1 MASESIKTYSVI
13 SKEEFYGLPT
23 FPEAEGK
30 KYSAIV
36 TGANG
41 ITGAHMLRVLAEA
54 PERWGTI
61 YALSRKPPSVRI
73 PGNVKYLA
81 IDFLA
86 SPEEIAQQLKEQV
99 PKVDYVFFAS
109 YIQAPPK
116 EGEGVWSDDAE
127 MERLNM
133 LLLSNFLSALTLSQ
147 KIPKRFLLQTGAKH
161 YSVHLGPPLN
171 PMEESDPR
179 FLAKPNFYYPQE
191 DLLWKWTR
199 ENGTEWNVTRPLFI
213 IGAVPDAAMNI
224 ANGLALYAAIQK
236 ELGQPL
242 EFPGDTAAWDAEKP
256 LSSALLISY
265 HAEWTVLTPS
275 TANEALNIS
284 DGGSFSYGKF
294 WPVLAAAYGI
304 PYGTAEVDDAKF
316 QIVDMPISPPP
327 RGFGPAGRIRIA
339 RSFEAWAHKPEVRK
353 AWETLKARHNLT
365 PKPDPF
371 DKVQDIFG
379 LLDGEILGP
388 WGRSLSMN
396 KSRKLGWNGFIDTH
410 ESIFKTFEELAALK
424 MIPPFQRPKATEIK
438 YYGY

>member
-1 MASESIKTYSVI
+1 MASTDIKTYSVT

-23 FPEAEGK
+23 FPEADGK
-30 KYSAIV
+30 KYAAIV

-41 ITGAHMLRVLAEA
+41 ITGAHMLRVLSEA

-61 YALSRKPPSVRI
+61 YALSRKPPTSQFQ
-73 PGNVKYLA
+73 GNIKYLA

-86 SPEEIAQQLKEQV
+86 SPAEIAQQLREQI

-116 EGEGVWSDDAE
+116 EGQGVWSDAEE

-133 LLLSNFLSALTLSQ
+133 LLLSNFLSALTLVR
-147 KIPKRFLLQTGAKH
+147 KVPKRFLLQTGAKH
-161 YSVHLGPPLN
+161 YGVHIGPPMN

-179 FLAKPNFYYPQE
+179 FLAEPNFYFPQE
-191 DLLWKWTR
+191 DLLWKWSQ
-199 ENGTEWNVTRPLFI
+199 ENGTEWNVTRPGFI

-236 ELGQPL
+236 ELGQAL
-242 EFPGDTAAWDAEKP
+242 EFPGDTAAWDAEKH

-265 HAEWTVLTPS
+265 HAEWTVLNPS
-275 TANEALNIS
+275 TGNQILNIS
-284 DGGSFSYGKF
+284 DGSVFTYGKF

-304 PYGTAEVDDAKF
+304 PYGTAEVDDTKF
-316 QIVDMPISPPP
+316 QMIEMPVSPPP
-327 RGFGPAGRIRIA
+327 RGFGPAGKIKAA
-339 RSFEAWAHKPEVRK
+339 RSFEAWANKTEVRK
-353 AWETLKARHNLT
+353 AWETLKSRHNLV

-379 LLDGEILGP
+379 LLDGEILAP

-396 KSRKLGWNGFIDTH
+396 KSRKQGWNGFIDSH
-410 ESIFKTFEELAALK
+410 ESFFKTFKELADLK
-424 MIPPFQRPKATEIK
+424 MIPPFQRPESIDVK
-438 YYGY
+438 YRGY